1 MPDRQ
6 IDRHNNFILHHIP
19 LDDDDGGDDDD
30 DDSGGDDDDYD
41 DDDGDGLCDIDQIL
55 MISRTPKEDPAL
67 FSQSAK

>member
-19 LDDDDGGDDDD
+19 LDDDDDGGGDV
-30 DDSGGDDDDYD
+30 GDG

-67 FSQSAK
+67 FSQ

>member
-19 LDDDDGGDDDD
+19 LHDDDCGDNDGGDDDD
-30 DDSGGDDDDYD
+30 D

>member
-1 MPDRQ
+1 MPDWQ

-19 LDDDDGGDDDD
+19 LDDDDGGDNDG
-30 DDSGGDDDDYD
+30 GGDDDDD